1 VATQIA
7 YVEKLES
14 KIQWSLGIPCE
25 FYGLWGFF
33 WNFVIFEELA

>member
-7 YVEKLES
+7 YVEKHDN

-33 WNFVIFEELA
+33 WNCVIFEELE